1 MPKEK
6 LEEKQREK
14 QEEKPKLQEKK
25 NRLTLFV
32 LIGLLVVG
40 TALSWGWLVSLAGT
54 FALETSSVSETV
66 SAPVLPVQAATEPAA
81 RFLDGLPLTDE
92 RQPYPMGM
100 MIENLPEVRPQSG
113 LSNAA
118 VVYEALA
125 EGGATRFL
133 ALFNGPGSHLA
144 KIGPIR
150 SARPYYLEWSSEYN
164 AAYGHAGGSP
174 DALQM
179 IDGFGIMALNGIG
192 REAKYFWR
200 DRGIGAPHNLFTSS
214 ELLSRAA
221 RDLALEEKTPSFLSW
236 HFKDEKGVAE
246 RPSGEPYVTI
256 KFSGYAF
263 ETEYR
268 YRQATNDF
276 ARFNSGLP
284 HEDALTGEQIRAKN
298 VVVQIIPKILDVGEK
313 GRLTLDVHGTGKALI
328 FVDGG
333 MNVGTWSKKDR
344 TSRTEF
350 FFEDGRPAELNRGS
364 TWIAVVPE
372 DKAVEYGS
380 R

>member
-1 MPKEK
+1 MAKQKET
-6 LEEKQREK
+6 ETNNTT
-14 QEEKPKLQEKK
+14 PPN
-25 NRLTLFV
+25 NRPTLFALVAVFV
-32 LIGLLVVG
+32 LGI
-40 TALSWGWLVSLAGT
+40 AFFWGWLVALAST
-54 FALETSSVSETV
+54 FRSVPTAVDQSTVRVVVPLEQKPEIVFR
-66 SAPVLPVQAATEPAA
+66 L
-81 RFLDGLPLTDE
+81 LDGLPLTKDS
-92 RQPYPMGM
+92 QPYPIGM
-100 MIENLPEVRPQSG
+100 MIENLPEVRPQAG

-133 ALFNGPGSHLA
+133 AIFNGPGDNLA
-144 KIGPIR
+144 KIGPVR

-164 AAYGHAGGSP
+164 AVYGHAGGSP

-179 IDGFGIMALNGIG
+179 IAGFGIQALNGIG
-192 REAKYFWR
+192 REGKYFWR

-214 ELLSRAA
+214 ELLSRAV
-221 RDLALEEKTPSFLSW
+221 RDLGIDALTPTFVPW
-236 HFKDEKGVAE
+236 HFKDDRAIAD
-246 RPSGEPYVTI
+246 RPTGEPFVTI
-256 KFSGYAF
+256 KFSGFAF

-268 YRQATNDF
+268 YRQATNDY

-284 HEDALTGEQIRAKN
+284 HEDSTTGEQIHAKN
-298 VVVQIIPKILDVGEK
+298 VIVQIIPKILDVGEK
-313 GRLTLDVHGTGKALI
+313 GRLTLDVHGTGKAFI

-350 FFEDGRPAELNRGS
+350 FFEDGKAAELNRGS

-372 DKAVEYGS
+372 DKAVESGV